1 MVEEDIGLAAE
12 ARTYRAFLS
21 YSHADEHFA
30 RKLHRWLES
39 YRIPARLVGTETALG
54 TVPPRLTPI
63 FRDRAELPAATSL
76 DREVRL
82 ALSQSEALLVLCSPA
97 ARASR
102 WVGAEIALFRSLH
115 PNRPIIA
122 ALVEGEPEHSF
133 PDALLEADAEG
144 VVHEPIAAD
153 FRGDADGPRLARLK
167 IVAGLSGVALDQ
179 IIQRDA
185 QRQLRRVIAITL
197 LTVLL
202 TLSMALMLVF
212 ALRAQME
219 AQRQRQQAEG
229 LIEFMLTDLRQK
241 LEGVGRLDVLQ
252 TVNQRA
258 LGYYADQPDLKDL
271 PAASLDRRARILHA
285 MGEDDHKRGDVAGAL
300 AKFNEAHRVT
310 GALLDAD
317 PEDPERVFAHAQS
330 EYWLGYVDFIR
341 YRYAAALPRF
351 EAYRDLARRLVQLRP
366 GNREYWREL
375 GYAQGNICSLAVAHG
390 ADVAH
395 NVAHQGPQ
403 AGLGECRRA
412 LETMQ
417 KVDSMK
423 PGDAGVREDIANRHG
438 WLADAL
444 RAEGR
449 DREALEQR
457 GAQAAIVQELLREDP
472 KNVSYLVDWML
483 VRYSTSELLRALGE
497 GTRAEAMRREALSDV
512 DRLIA
517 SDPENNDWR
526 VWRRKFGGRP
536 N

>member
-1 MVEEDIGLAAE
+1 MVDEGIGLAVD

-30 RKLHRWLES
+30 RKLHRWLET
-39 YRIPARLVGTETALG
+39 YRIPPRLVGTASPRG
-54 TVPPRLTPI
+54 IVPRRLAPI

-97 ARASR
+97 AKASR

-115 PNRPIIA
+115 PGRPIIA
-122 ALVEGEPEHSF
+122 ALMEGEPEHSF
-133 PDALLEADAEG
+133 PDALLEPDAEG

-153 FRGDADGPRLARLK
+153 FRGDADGPKLARLK

-197 LTVLL
+197 LTVVL
-202 TLSMALMLVF
+202 TLSMALMLIF
-212 ALRAQME
+212 AVRAQME

-258 LGYYADQPDLKDL
+258 LGYYADQPNLSDL
-271 PAASLDRRARILHA
+271 PADSLDRRARILHA

-300 AKFNEAHRVT
+300 AKFTEAHRVT
-310 GALLDAD
+310 GALLEAD
-317 PEDPERVFAHAQS
+317 PDDPARVYAHAQS
-330 EYWLGYVDFIR
+330 EYWLGYVDYIQFK
-341 YRYAAALPRF
+341 YDAALPRF
-351 EAYRDLARRLVQLRP
+351 VAYRDLARRLVQLRP
-366 GNREYWREL
+366 DNREYWREL
-375 GYAQGNICSLAVAHG
+375 GYAQGNVCSVAVTEEAPNDGLA
-390 ADVAH
+390 
-395 NVAHQGPQ
+395 
-403 AGLGECRRA
+403 ECGRA

-423 PGDAGVREDIANRHG
+423 PGDAGVRADIANRHG

-444 RAEGR
+444 RVEGR
-449 DREALEQR
+449 DREALEER
-457 GAQAAIVQELLREDP
+457 GKQAAIVQGLLHEDP
-472 KNVSYLVDWML
+472 KNVSYLEDWML
-483 VRYSTSELLRALGE
+483 VRYSTSQLLDVLGD
-497 GTRAEAMRREALSDV
+497 RRQAETMRLEALADV

-526 VWRRKFGGRP
+526 IWRRKFGGP
-536 N
+536 LN